1 MTCYSS
7 AKLAFLRLPRLLYVQ
22 TVLESYALTEAEWP
36 DEFTREEMLEQ
47 QSHLL
52 IEECHMLQKELS
64 RYRKNMAKLIGM
76 HAEANDERDKLRA
89 QLKKTELQLSDC
101 RRESSALGNR
111 VAGLESCRDQLEA
124 IHKAQRMLSDASKMT
139 SYKTVINESS
149 GLPAHELP
157 ATSKD

>member
-1 MTCYSS
+1 MD
-7 AKLAFLRLPRLLYVQ
+7 
-22 TVLESYALTEAEWP
+22 ALTEAEWP
-36 DEFTREEMLEQ
+36 DEFTREEMLEH

-76 HAEANDERDKLRA
+76 HAQVNDERDKLRA
-89 QLKKTELQLSDC
+89 QLKKTELLLSDC

-124 IHKAQRMLSDASKMT
+124 IHKAQRTLSDASNMT
-139 SYKTVINESS
+139 SCKTVTTESS
-149 GLPAHELP
+149 GLSAREVPP
-157 ATSKD
+157 TSKG

>member
-1 MTCYSS
+1 MD
-7 AKLAFLRLPRLLYVQ
+7 ALP
-22 TVLESYALTEAEWP
+22 EAEWP
-36 DEFTREEMLEQ
+36 DEFTREEMLEH

-64 RYRKNMAKLIGM
+64 RYRKNLAKLIGM
-76 HAEANDERDKLRA
+76 HAQVNDERDKLRV

-139 SYKTVINESS
+139 SYKTVTIESS
-149 GLPAHELP
+149 GLSAHKVAP
-157 ATSKD
+157 PSKG